1 MSRRSRSCRSR
12 APRSR
17 RQGRTGSGR
26 APCPA
31 AALRRCPPT
40 RRRRSRALQAAVH
53 MSHLHCQ
60 RQLQL
65 SSFDSYTYLSTEG
78 WMADFLTEK
87 RQEIDNRLKELRP
100 LYEEYLKLEK
110 AQEALAGMDQPRRR
124 GPGRP
129 PGSTSRSTPR
139 SAGAGSNGRRRRR
152 RRAGGTRG
160 DQALEVVR
168 QNPGITVSELGDKLG
183 IAQKNYL
190 YRVMA
195 NLQEDGAVKKEG
207 KGFHAT

>member
-1 MSRRSRSCRSR
+1 
-12 APRSR
+12 
-17 RQGRTGSGR
+17 
-26 APCPA
+26 
-31 AALRRCPPT
+31 
-40 RRRRSRALQAAVH
+40 
-53 MSHLHCQ
+53 
-60 RQLQL
+60 
-65 SSFDSYTYLSTEG
+65 
-78 WMADFLTEK
+78 MADFLTEK

-110 AQEALAGMDQPRRR
+110 AQEALTGVDQPRRR

-129 PGSTSRSTPR
+129 PGSTTRTR
-139 SAGAGSNGRRRRR
+139 ATGSGNGRRRR

-195 NLQEDGAVKKEG
+195 NLQEDGAVRKEG
-207 KGFHAT
+207 KGFHAN

>member
-1 MSRRSRSCRSR
+1 
-12 APRSR
+12 
-17 RQGRTGSGR
+17 
-26 APCPA
+26 
-31 AALRRCPPT
+31 
-40 RRRRSRALQAAVH
+40 
-53 MSHLHCQ
+53 
-60 RQLQL
+60 
-65 SSFDSYTYLSTEG
+65 
-78 WMADFLTEK
+78 MADFLTEK

-110 AQEALAGMDQPRRR
+110 AQEALAGMEQPRRR

-129 PGSTSRSTPR
+129 PGSTTARRRASS
-139 SAGAGSNGRRRRR
+139 GNGRRRRR

-160 DQALEVVR
+160 EQALKVVR

-195 NLQEDGAVKKEG
+195 NLQEDGAVRKEG
-207 KGFHAT
+207 KGFHAA